1 MELISAASGHR
12 YESIEQIEEKIKGL
26 FFNHSITHTSLE
38 IILHLTCYRLVSYG
52 ATCYCSSSW
61 NITII
66 PDYLF
71 VPGINEYCENIDK
84 PFELI
89 L

>member
-1 MELISAASGHR
+1 
-12 YESIEQIEEKIKGL
+12 
-26 FFNHSITHTSLE
+26 
-38 IILHLTCYRLVSYG
+38 RLASYG
-52 ATCYCSSSW
+52 ATCYCSSSC
-61 NITII
+61 II